1 MRHAR
6 NASLLLTLL
15 FLGLVFF
22 DAVRDHSPVAQA
34 LLAEKGAGLEDFM
47 LVVHGPQGLKTQ
59 IKEALKGS
67 GPADDKAW
75 KTVRARAAVVTFLTE
90 SILLKAA
97 PEKGDKASWKTKV
110 NDYYKLTRAITGAA
124 GEKDLSRANTE
135 LKKLEKSCDACHKA
149 HKE

>member
-6 NASLLLTLL
+6 NALLALPLL
-15 FLGLVFF
+15 FLGIVFF
-22 DAVRDHSPVAQA
+22 DAGRNRSPVARA

-75 KTVRARAAVVTFLTE
+75 KTVRARAAVITFLTE
-90 SILLKAA
+90 NILMKAT
-97 PEKGDKASWKTKV
+97 PEKGDKTSWKTKV
-110 NDYYKLTRAITGAA
+110 NDYYKLTKALNGAA
-124 GEKDLSRANTE
+124 GEMDLSRANTE
-135 LKKLEKSCDACHKA
+135 LKKLEKSCDACHKV
-149 HKE
+149 HK